1 MCTSIRIL
9 FLLLSFFAATPL
21 ASGQSVTLQPGTPI
35 ERSLSAG
42 QTHNF
47 FVNLEKDQFLQ
58 LVVDQKGVDVIVR
71 VFSPEGRRVGEFDSP
86 NGTDGPENVT
96 VIAEATGLYR
106 IDVAPLGQTENPP
119 PGRYEIRI
127 VEIRKAT
134 GQELQG
140 SRNQEVLKQ
149 KAIGL
154 LIETAA
160 GFQELRSAQTRA
172 RFQIKAAQLL
182 WNADE
187 KRASK
192 LMEQAIDSVKE
203 FMSSIDP
210 DQDYFENFQ
219 AAMQLRS
226 EVVNALAARDPE
238 MALAFLRS
246 TRTLTS
252 PDELQE
258 NALPNQELELEMSLV
273 RQIAANDPKR
283 AFELAE
289 DTLKRGYAATLAE
302 TMLRLRTKEPE
313 LAAKLAHDIAA
324 KLLNEKLLKSPEAAY
339 LAMNFLRIIRTPGR
353 VQAGG
358 SDESSKS
365 NLISEDEYRDL
376 LQKLLSEALSYSP
389 PSINSYSPERNVAQ
403 SIVNTLKEMGAE
415 LEAYAPDTADAVNK
429 KWAELNYQND
439 PQRAAWQ
446 QFQNAIN
453 NGTIDSALQAATQ
466 APRELRTQMYQQIAS
481 NIAATGDLPR
491 ARQVINDHIT
501 NANER
506 KQALR
511 NVEQQAIYTAVGKGR
526 VEEALRNLS
535 NIHPASERVRM
546 LSQIVNQIGPGQKKA
561 SALLYLEQARSML
574 GDSPVAEDQEKM
586 TVLLEIARAFS
597 RYDPNRAFEVVEPL
611 IAQFNEISESAI
623 AMNGFGQ
630 RYYEKGELITTN
642 GNAVAETSNQLAMA
656 IATLAMVNF
665 ERARENADRI
675 HVPGCRMNVYLT
687 IAQQAIESG
696 TRNTFGRE

>member
-1 MCTSIRIL
+1 VKHLFLKGVPDMCTSIRIL

-21 ASGQSVTLQPGTPI
+21 VSGQSATLQPGTPI
-35 ERSLSAG
+35 ERSLSPG

-58 LVVDQKGVDVIVR
+58 LVVDQKGIDVIVR
-71 VFSPEGRRVGEFDSP
+71 VFSPEGRRLVGEFDSP

-96 VIAEATGLYR
+96 VIADAAGSYR
-106 IDVAPLGQTENPP
+106 IEVAPLGQTENPS

-149 KAIGL
+149 KAIEL

-302 TMLRLRTKEPE
+302 TILRLRTKEPE
-313 LAAKLAHDIAA
+313 LAAKLAHDIAV
-324 KLLNEKLLKSPEAAY
+324 KLLNEKLLKHPEAAY
-339 LAMNFLRIIRTPGR
+339 LAFNFLRIIRTPRR
-353 VQAGG
+353 VQVGG

-365 NLISEDEYRDL
+365 NLISEDEYRDF
-376 LQKLLSEALSYSP
+376 LQKLL
-389 PSINSYSPERNVAQ
+389 
-403 SIVNTLKEMGAE
+403 
-415 LEAYAPDTADAVNK
+415 
-429 KWAELNYQND
+429 
-439 PQRAAWQ
+439 
-446 QFQNAIN
+446 
-453 NGTIDSALQAATQ
+453 
-466 APRELRTQMYQQIAS
+466 
-481 NIAATGDLPR
+481 
-491 ARQVINDHIT
+491 
-501 NANER
+501 
-506 KQALR
+506 
-511 NVEQQAIYTAVGKGR
+511 
-526 VEEALRNLS
+526 
-535 NIHPASERVRM
+535 
-546 LSQIVNQIGPGQKKA
+546 
-561 SALLYLEQARSML
+561 
-574 GDSPVAEDQEKM
+574 
-586 TVLLEIARAFS
+586 
-597 RYDPNRAFEVVEPL
+597 
-611 IAQFNEISESAI
+611 
-623 AMNGFGQ
+623 
-630 RYYEKGELITTN
+630 
-642 GNAVAETSNQLAMA
+642 
-656 IATLAMVNF
+656 
-665 ERARENADRI
+665 
-675 HVPGCRMNVYLT
+675 
-687 IAQQAIESG
+687 
-696 TRNTFGRE
+696 

>member
-47 FVNLEKDQFLQ
+47 FVNLENDQFLQ

-302 TMLRLRTKEPE
+302 TILRLRTKEPE

-324 KLLNEKLLKSPEAAY
+324 KLLNEKLLKNPEAAY

-511 NVEQQAIYTAVGKGR
+511 NYLHRRRKR
-526 VEEALRNLS
+526 
-535 NIHPASERVRM
+535 
-546 LSQIVNQIGPGQKKA
+546 PG
-561 SALLYLEQARSML
+561 
-574 GDSPVAEDQEKM
+574 
-586 TVLLEIARAFS
+586 
-597 RYDPNRAFEVVEPL
+597 
-611 IAQFNEISESAI
+611 
-623 AMNGFGQ
+623 
-630 RYYEKGELITTN
+630 
-642 GNAVAETSNQLAMA
+642 
-656 IATLAMVNF
+656 
-665 ERARENADRI
+665 
-675 HVPGCRMNVYLT
+675 
-687 IAQQAIESG
+687 
-696 TRNTFGRE
+696 